1 MGALWS
7 LWWIWGALALVLGI
21 AEILLPGFIFL
32 GFAIGAACVA
42 VLLLMSLNV
51 SLPLLLLVFA
61 ALSLLA
67 WLMLRRLFALPKGQV
82 KTFDTDIND

>member
-32 GFAIGAACVA
+32 GFAIGAVCVA

-61 ALSLLA
+61 ALSLGA
-67 WLMLRRLFALPKGQV
+67 WLTLRRLFALPKGQV